1 MDDGDAFLS
10 RRFDLHRER
19 LEAVALRMLGSRR
32 EAEEALREARAAGL
46 GGIEDWLTAVVARVC
61 VERLRARRDG
71 YGRAADVA
79 RPERVEGAEGAGF
92 TEGAGVAEG
101 AGFAEGTG
109 FAAGAGVAEGAGLA
123 LFVVLESLAPDE
135 RLVFVLHDLFALPL
149 TDVARLT
156 GRTTSEAARLARGAR
171 RHVRGVE
178 DGSGGGC
185 GAKEA
190 GAVPVRHRAIVE
202 RFLGAARAGD
212 ARGLSA
218 ALDPDVVAYSERGP
232 VHGAP
237 AVAEGVAGFARTGA
251 VTRPALI
258 DGSIGLV
265 AFADGRPV
273 SAVALTLRQ
282 DRIVALDITT
292 GPERVRD
299 LEFAFPDW

>member
-1 MDDGDAFLS
+1 MDDGDAFLA

-19 LEAVALRMLGSRR
+19 LGAVALRMLGSRR

-46 GGIEDWLTAVVARVC
+46 GGIDDWLTTVVAQVC

-79 RPERVEGAEGAGF
+79 RPERVAFAQ
-92 TEGAGVAEG
+92 G
-101 AGFAEGTG
+101 AGFAD
-109 FAAGAGVAEGAGLA
+109 GAGLADGARLADGAGLA

-149 TDVARLT
+149 PDVARLT

-178 DGSGGGC
+178 GGSGGGC
-185 GAKEA
+185 GTEEA
-190 GAVPVRHRAIVE
+190 GAVPARHRAVVE

-232 VHGAP
+232 VRGAP
-237 AVAEGVAGFARTGA
+237 AVAEGVAAFARTGA
-251 VTRPALI
+251 GTRPALV

-273 SAVALTLRQ
+273 SAVALTFRQ
-282 DRIVALDITT
+282 DRIVTLDITT

-299 LEFAFPDW
+299 LDLVFPDW

>member
-1 MDDGDAFLS
+1 MDDGDAFLAM
-10 RRFDLHRER
+10 RFDRHRER
-19 LEAVALRMLGSRR
+19 LGAVALRMLGSRR

-46 GGIEDWLTAVVARVC
+46 GGIDDWLTTVVARAC

-71 YGRAADVA
+71 YGRPADVA
-79 RPERVEGAEGAGF
+79 RPERAEF
-92 TEGAGVAEG
+92 AEG
-101 AGFAEGTG
+101 AGFADGTG
-109 FAAGAGVAEGAGLA
+109 LADGAGLA
-123 LFVVLESLAPDE
+123 DGVGLALLVVLESLAPDE

-149 TDVARLT
+149 PEVARLT
-156 GRTTSEAARLARGAR
+156 GRTTSEAAGLARGAR

-178 DGSGGGC
+178 GGGGGC
-185 GAKEA
+185 GTEEA
-190 GAVPVRHRAIVE
+190 GVFTGRHRAVVE

-237 AVAEGVAGFARTGA
+237 AVAEGVAAFARTGA
-251 VTRPALI
+251 VTLPALV

-265 AFADGRPV
+265 AFAGGRPV
-273 SAVALTLRQ
+273 SAMALTLRQ

-299 LEFAFPDW
+299 LDLAFPEG